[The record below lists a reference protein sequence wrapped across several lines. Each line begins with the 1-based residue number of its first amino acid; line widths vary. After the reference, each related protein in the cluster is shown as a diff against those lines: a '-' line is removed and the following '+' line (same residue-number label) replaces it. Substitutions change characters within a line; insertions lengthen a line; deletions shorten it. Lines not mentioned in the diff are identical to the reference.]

1 MDLETENRIASIL
14 LKEAAELRR
23 QADRQGVHVYLR
35 QPKVRGRPNSRFLTA
50 TVLGVQQANRAVEV
64 NEMWRV
70 RQKELELNDRLEGRS
85 KNDSRHSRSYGDI
98 SNSSRRTSKKHGS
111 DFSASCA
118 SSKRMAET
126 SYSREDEGLRDEE
139 SDFSASCTSSKRM
152 AETSYSMEDGGL
164 RDEEIERF
172 LQSRTK
178 RGRGSIGSRMDETG
192 PYLPTN
198 SDSLEMV
205 STNAGAREHHVT
217 LDPGKPSSLR
227 SDESSD
233 EELREHRWNKEKA
246 HSKSSDKKHRQKR
259 KSKEKPIDKRKK
271 WEKKS
276 RHRK

>member
-23 QADRQGVHVYLR
+23 QADRQGVHVYLQ

-70 RQKELELNDRLEGRS
+70 RQKELELNNRIEGRS

-111 DFSASCA
+111 NISASCA

-164 RDEEIERF
+164 RDEEIEQF

-205 STNAGAREHHVT
+205 LTNAGAREHHVK
-217 LDPGKPSSLR
+217 LGPGKPSSLR
-227 SDESSD
+227 SDE
-233 EELREHRWNKEKA
+233 ELREHRWKKEKA
-246 HSKSSDKKHRQKR
+246 HSKSSDKKHRRKH
-259 KSKEKPIDKRKK
+259 KSKEKSIDKRKK
-271 WEKKS
+271 REKKS